1 MELIYEYQNRKNF
14 VVFHVNFCFPILSFW
29 GFSIMLFL
37 ICFFRNF
44 IAPIS
49 IDYQYVMNNQ
59 QDFKKRIM
67 KKVSNDMRWFV
78 DQLRLAEGILSNAIE
93 KSENFSEHDK
103 RIISKIRREVDMAD
117 LTLLQL
123 LSPIAPL

>member
-1 MELIYEYQNRKNF
+1 
-14 VVFHVNFCFPILSFW
+14 
-29 GFSIMLFL
+29 MLFL

-44 IAPIS
+44 TAPIS